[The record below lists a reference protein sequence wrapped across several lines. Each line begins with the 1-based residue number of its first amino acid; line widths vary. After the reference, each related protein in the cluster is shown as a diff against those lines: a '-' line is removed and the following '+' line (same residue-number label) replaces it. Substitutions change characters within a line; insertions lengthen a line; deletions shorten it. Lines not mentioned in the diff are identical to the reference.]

1 MERKSAGKNLNQK
14 EIIYSRIAQL
24 HIMQLPR
31 GTFREIRKAVVLET
45 LLKELNGEKFSGV
58 ASISSHSLTASLVFR
73 GGTCILV
80 KVRNSR
86 GDAGLEDLLKAK
98 SEVVDA
104 AISLLDA
111 AQVELALEF
120 NKSFRLTKFGKPVT
134 NPSLQRSPPAFRE
147 SSRAA
152 PAQRPV
158 ILKPAAPVAPLKH
171 PAKPAPSRHQVPA
184 PPVPPQT
191 PVPNPSPNPFPF
203 FRTAAKTPLPPPM
216 PDLHEEKKKTEADE
230 PPQQEPETSS
240 LDHDFETFDTFDFE
254 TVTDKIRADCK
265 TMIKQLQLDHLMER

>member
-1 MERKSAGKNLNQK
+1 
-14 EIIYSRIAQL
+14 
-24 HIMQLPR
+24 MQLPR
-31 GTFREIRKAVVLET
+31 GTFREIRKAVVLES

-58 ASISSHSLTASLVFR
+58 ASISSHSLAGSLVFR

-86 GDAGLEDLLKAK
+86 GDAGLEELLKAK

-104 AISLLDA
+104 ALSLLDD
-111 AQVELALEF
+111 AQVDLALEF

-134 NPSLQRSPPAFRE
+134 TPSLQRSAPPAFRE
-147 SSRAA
+147 PSRAA

-191 PVPNPSPNPFPF
+191 PVHNPAPNPFPF
-203 FRTAAKTPLPPPM
+203 FKAAAQTPLPPPV
-216 PDLHEEKKKTEADE
+216 PDLYEDKKKTEADE
-230 PPQQEPETSS
+230 QPQPEQETSS
-240 LDHDFETFDTFDFE
+240 LDHDFETFDTMDFE

>member
-1 MERKSAGKNLNQK
+1 
-14 EIIYSRIAQL
+14 
-24 HIMQLPR
+24 MQLPR
-31 GTFREIRKAVVLET
+31 GTFREIRKAVVLES

-58 ASISSHSLTASLVFR
+58 ASISSHSLAGSLVFR

-86 GDAGLEDLLKAK
+86 GDAGLEELLKAK

-104 AISLLDA
+104 ALSLLDD
-111 AQVELALEF
+111 AQVDLALEF

-134 NPSLQRSPPAFRE
+134 TPSLQRSAPPAFRE
-147 SSRAA
+147 PSRAA

-191 PVPNPSPNPFPF
+191 PVHNPAPNPFPF
-203 FRTAAKTPLPPPM
+203 SRQQRRLPCHPRCRTSTRIKRKRKRMSSPSRSRRRAALIMTSRPLIPWTLKP
-216 PDLHEEKKKTEADE
+216 
-230 PPQQEPETSS
+230 S
-240 LDHDFETFDTFDFE
+240 LTRSALTA
-254 TVTDKIRADCK
+254 RP
-265 TMIKQLQLDHLMER
+265 